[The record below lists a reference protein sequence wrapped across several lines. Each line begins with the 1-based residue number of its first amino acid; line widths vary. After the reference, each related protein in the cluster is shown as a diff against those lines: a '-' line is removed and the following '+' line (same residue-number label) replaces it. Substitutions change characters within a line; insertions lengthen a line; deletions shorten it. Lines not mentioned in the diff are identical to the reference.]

1 MAPAMKAAGVVTS
14 VNDPK
19 FKEMSVEDAASK
31 LANSG
36 FALMLLQ
43 VML

>member
-1 MAPAMKAAGVVTS
+1 MAPAMKAAGIVTS

-19 FKEMSVEDAASK
+19 FKGMSVEDAASE

-43 VML
+43 VLL